1 MFDTSAA
8 PKSSAARLK
17 PYLLAVLLVIA
28 GAIPWVLP
36 ATLLPVYWTKG
47 SAFEL
52 GPFPEGWSLTQE
64 IETRFAGHIG
74 FSFSARPE
82 MQDGRTPE
90 LEIRLEDGD
99 EVLWANRVR
108 IDSKEMKRFT
118 VTFPVVTTPGW
129 YFVVLPGWYQVRIR
143 VLETGQGGVVFRGA
157 NSLAETSPYVLNVM
171 DAGQP
176 DHLTLDFQV
185 LRADSR
191 PASWFAGRPPTSPVI
206 WLIAFGLGASIV
218 APLLAS
224 WLSDLRRCYSSTA
237 TLTIS
242 LFAACAL
249 VAYIA
254 VIPIIQAGGLGTFG
268 VSRLRLVLSMAAFP
282 LAFALSHFLFGL
294 DLASRANG
302 SRNVLYRG
310 LLVVS
315 RIPLHWLR
323 GWRLICLWIWRYV
336 LRWWRG
342 APLILAV
349 LSGIYIAAGDYPTAD
364 LLAKSAVVSLIP
376 AAFWPRK
383 HPDTNCP

>member
-1 MFDTSAA
+1 MSDTLAVQKTA
-8 PKSSAARLK
+8 AARLK

-52 GPFPEGWSLTQE
+52 GPFAEGWSLTQE
-64 IETRFAGHIG
+64 IETRSAGHIG

-82 MQDGRTPE
+82 RQDGRTPE
-90 LEIRLEDGD
+90 LEVRLEDGD

-108 IDSKEMKRFT
+108 IDSKEMKRYHRHVPRRHDSWLEFRRADR
-118 VTFPVVTTPGW
+118 
-129 YFVVLPGWYQVRIR
+129 YLVRIR
-143 VLETGQGGVVFRGA
+143 VLETGQGGAVFRGA

-191 PASWFAGRPPTSPVI
+191 PVSWFAGRPPTSPAI

-224 WLSDLRRCYSSTA
+224 WSSDLRRCYSNTA
-237 TLTIS
+237 ALTIS
-242 LFAACAL
+242 LSAACAL

-254 VIPIIQAGGLGTFG
+254 VIPIIEAGGLGIVG
-268 VSRLRLVLSMAAFP
+268 VSRLRLVLPMAAFP
-282 LAFALSHFLFGL
+282 LAFALSYFLLGL
-294 DLASRANG
+294 DSASRANG
-302 SRNVLYRG
+302 SRSFLYRG

-323 GWRLICLWIWRYV
+323 GWRLIGFWLWRYV

-349 LSGIYIAAGDYPTAD
+349 LSGIYIAGGDYPTAD
-364 LLAKSAVVSLIP
+364 ILAKSAVVS
-376 AAFWPRK
+376 R
-383 HPDTNCP
+383 DTGRILAS